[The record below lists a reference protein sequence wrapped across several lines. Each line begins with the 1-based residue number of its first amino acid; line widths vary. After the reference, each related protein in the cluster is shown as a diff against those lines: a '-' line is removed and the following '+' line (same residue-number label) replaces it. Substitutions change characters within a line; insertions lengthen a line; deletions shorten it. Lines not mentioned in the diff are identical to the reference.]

1 MGNGIKF
8 LIGAAAAGFLYNF
21 LNKKK
26 AALENIGITKI
37 DLAIDLKKTQE
48 NFYLKLFYNLKIRLF
63 NAASV
68 NVTIKGI
75 EAKFYL
81 NGIEF
86 GEISNNLKTIVGPKS
101 ENAINISA
109 SVQSA
114 SIVNS
119 ILDIISEKKA
129 MIEVRGSLLTDLG
142 LIEFKEEK
150 IV

>member
-8 LIGAAAAGFLYNF
+8 LIGAAAAGLIFNF

-37 DLAIDLKKTQE
+37 DVAIDLDKTKQ
-48 NFYLKLFYNLKIRLF
+48 NFYLKLFYNLKIALF
-63 NAASV
+63 NSADVSI
-68 NVTIKGI
+68 NIKGI

-86 GEISNNLKTIVGPKS
+86 AELNNTLKTIVAPKS
-101 ENAINISA
+101 SNQINLAA
-109 SVQSA
+109 SVQTA

-119 ILDIISEKKA
+119 ILDVISEKKA
-129 MIEVRGSLLTDLG
+129 IIEVRGSLLTDLG
-142 LIEFKEEK
+142 LIEFKEQK

>member
-8 LIGAAAAGFLYNF
+8 LIGAAAAGLIFNF

-37 DLAIDLKKTQE
+37 DVAIDLKKTQS
-48 NFYLKLFYNLKIRLF
+48 NFYLKLFYNLKIAIF
-63 NAASV
+63 NSADVSI
-68 NVTIKGI
+68 NIKGI

-86 GEISNNLKTIVGPKS
+86 AELNNTLKTIVAPKS
-101 ENAINISA
+101 SNVINLNA
-109 SVQSA
+109 SVQTA
-114 SIVNS
+114 AIINS
-119 ILDIISEKKA
+119 ILDIINEGKA
-129 MIEVRGSLLTDLG
+129 EIEVQGSLLTDLG
-142 LIEFKEEK
+142 LIEFKEKK

>member
-8 LIGAAAAGFLYNF
+8 LIGATAAGILFNF

-37 DLAIDLKKTQE
+37 DVAIDLEKTKQ
-48 NFYLKLFYNLKIRLF
+48 NFYLKLFYNLKLKLY
-63 NAASV
+63 NSAGV

-86 GEISNNLKTIVGPKS
+86 AEISNNLKTIVLPKS
-101 ENAINISA
+101 ENTINISA
-109 SVQSA
+109 SVQTA

-142 LIEFKEEK
+142 LIEFREEK